1 MAVIYNET
9 LTQVR
14 IRTRLQNN
22 MEYDHDNDLMY
33 ILPDKFNSID
43 QHNFKYFLIYILLLI
58 LVLVYMSRKFD
69 IC

>member
-43 QHNFKYFLIYILLLI
+43 L
-58 LVLVYMSRKFD
+58 
-69 IC
+69 